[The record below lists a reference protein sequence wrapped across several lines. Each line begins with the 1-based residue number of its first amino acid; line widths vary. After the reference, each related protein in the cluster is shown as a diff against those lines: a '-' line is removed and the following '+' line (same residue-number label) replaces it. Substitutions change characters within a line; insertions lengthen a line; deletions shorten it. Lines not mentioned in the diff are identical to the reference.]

1 MSLLCETC
9 GNETA
14 ITQSRVT
21 DTPKRM
27 RRRREC
33 IKCGHRHTTYE
44 ISEREMEIYTK
55 LRDTFKE
62 CMELIEANDK
72 DKE

>member
-9 GNETA
+9 GHETA

-44 ISEREMEIYTK
+44 ISEREMEAFTK
-55 LRDTFKE
+55 LREMHDTISVVLE
-62 CMELIEANDK
+62 GYDK
-72 DKE
+72 DKK

>member
-1 MSLLCETC
+1 MSLLCEIC

-33 IKCGHRHTTYE
+33 IDCGHRHTTYE

-55 LRDTFKE
+55 LRDMIKE
-62 CMELIEANDK
+62 CVELVGLYDK